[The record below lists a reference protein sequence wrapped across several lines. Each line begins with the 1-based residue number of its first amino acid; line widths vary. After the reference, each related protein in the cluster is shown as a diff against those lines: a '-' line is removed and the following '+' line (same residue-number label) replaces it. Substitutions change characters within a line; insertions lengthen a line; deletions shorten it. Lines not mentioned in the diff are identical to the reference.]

1 MLILSFMKLLSQTGS
16 ELFTQKHLKT
26 IILFVVFILCH
37 GSIARPLAISL
48 PCRQSSRASAFKNL
62 LVAFKL
68 TVTSNRAVAVSLGQ
82 FRSKAV
88 TIKQKLSSSPYEKY
102 D

>member
-1 MLILSFMKLLSQTGS
+1 MLILSFRKLLSQTGS

-37 GSIARPLAISL
+37 GSMARPLAISL
-48 PCRQSSRASAFKNL
+48 PCPQSSRASAL
-62 LVAFKL
+62 LEAFKL
-68 TVTSNRAVAVSLGQ
+68 TVTSNRAFAVFLGQ
-82 FRSKAV
+82 LPSKAV
-88 TIKQKLSSSPYEKY
+88 KIKQKLSSSPYEKY

>member
-37 GSIARPLAISL
+37 GSIARPLAISS

-68 TVTSNRAVAVSLGQ
+68 TVTSNRAFAVFFSVSYG
-82 FRSKAV
+82 R
-88 TIKQKLSSSPYEKY
+88 KQ
-102 D
+102 